1 MDWIRWKIREFPMYR
16 MEHSRNGS
24 GTVYG
29 LVLEC
34 NQHYNT
40 FGATTH
46 SCRALIPNKTHL
58 ATNQKVI
65 WPPIKKYWFSGFG
78 TTRIVFSVAKLP
90 IGQFLSNYKNML
102 VHHHGIEVKY
112 VPSYIWLISKIKC
125 TEPGDSRFGSCTPT
139 DAWNVPSANSDVEL
153 RFVCQ

>member
-90 IGQFLSNYKNML
+90 IEQFPGNYKNML
-102 VHHHGIEVKY
+102 VAIFCRLFPCSGRLWDVSRTY
-112 VPSYIWLISKIKC
+112 GWCLLAIWDIKHWISNFNREISK
-125 TEPGDSRFGSCTPT
+125 S
-139 DAWNVPSANSDVEL
+139 NY
-153 RFVCQ
+153 